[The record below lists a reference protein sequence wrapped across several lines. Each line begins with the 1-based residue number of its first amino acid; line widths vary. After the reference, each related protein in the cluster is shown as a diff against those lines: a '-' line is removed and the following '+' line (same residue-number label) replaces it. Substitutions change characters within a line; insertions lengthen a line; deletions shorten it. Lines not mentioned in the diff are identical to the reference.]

1 MTASMR
7 PAAAFSA
14 IALIVASFSSNCC
27 MTGIPSWAAPDT
39 LRMAAPFTA
48 AHTSVCLDLLDLCRR
63 DELLLGRHAV
73 LRSKLR
79 L

>member
-14 IALIVASFSSNCC
+14 IALIVASFSSSCC
-27 MTGIPSWAAPDT
+27 MTGIPSWAALDT
-39 LRMAAPFTA
+39 LRMTVPFTA
-48 AHTSVCLDLLDLCRR
+48 AHTSAWPDLLDLCCR
-63 DELLLGRHAV
+63 DELLLCRHAV
-73 LRSKLR
+73 LRSELR